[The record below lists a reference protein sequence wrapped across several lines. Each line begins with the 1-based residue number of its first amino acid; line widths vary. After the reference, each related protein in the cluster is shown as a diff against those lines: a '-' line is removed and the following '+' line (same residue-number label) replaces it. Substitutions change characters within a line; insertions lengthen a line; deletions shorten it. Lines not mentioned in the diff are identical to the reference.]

1 MATIIEKTLTKFLR
15 NYDRIF
21 TANDIK
27 GILRALDEKV
37 STEEVMEFL
46 DNDERVFS
54 LEGGHYLTHS
64 GAFTGMFFSFVPTQ
78 QELDQKVFVPG
89 DRCVPFV
96 DGEMLSC
103 NLKFFYKG
111 KLLPKKIMSA
121 DCNTARE
128 LFTFYGDEYAS
139 QYIACDPVNKD
150 LGIANNNFDLPPK
163 LSLTGVSL
171 DSVFEDDELLKG
183 DRILCRLENWDK
195 GRIEIYPVLNHKKN
209 LFVLNSEKLDKK
221 QWNSDLENAL
231 LRCFDRMG
239 PCASM
244 EQQLAFAFFE
254 NRSKLC
260 LPDCGSI
267 HEFLNDAKKVSME
280 LFGVETRLWR
290 KGEDVP
296 AVGNWNRDFL
306 DAGLGACFP
315 SFKTPDGLIDCLIK
329 DQLYEQE
336 DDVSKILERLLP
348 SSVELSPEEEQ
359 FFTLQIMSR
368 NAILRKHYNWFA
380 DSVIGSLRHK
390 ALELYSKVGELVYDI
405 DCVGKE
411 IEQFPQQEL
420 VTLSQLFTH
429 ISRILEM
436 FSSGKE
442 CEGEDKTAL
451 KLSLEGMEYNFEDI
465 CGELKTAINKS
476 HARQFKIV

>member
-1 MATIIEKTLTKFLR
+1 MATMIEKTLSRFLR
-15 NYDRIF
+15 NYDRLF

-27 GILRALDEKV
+27 EILKTLDEGL
-37 STEEVMEFL
+37 SNEEITEFL
-46 DNDERVFS
+46 DNDDRVFP
-54 LEGGHYLTHS
+54 LEGSHYLTHS

-78 QELDQKVFVPG
+78 QELDQKLFVPG
-89 DRCVPFV
+89 DRCIPFV
-96 DGEMLSC
+96 DGAMISC
-103 NLKFFYKG
+103 QLKFFYKG
-111 KLLPKKIMSA
+111 KLLPKKIMSI
-121 DCNTARE
+121 DCNSARD
-128 LFTFYGDEYAS
+128 LFTFFGDEYAS

-150 LGIANNNFDLPPK
+150 MGIANNNFDLPPR
-163 LSLTGVSL
+163 LSLTGISL
-171 DSVFEDDELLKG
+171 ESVFEDEELKKG

-209 LFVLNSEKLDKK
+209 LFVLNSEILDRR
-221 QWNSDLENAL
+221 QWNCDLEDAL
-231 LRCFDRMG
+231 LRCFDKMG

-244 EQQLAFAFFE
+244 EQQLAYAFFE
-254 NRSKLC
+254 NRGKLC

-267 HEFLNDAKKVSME
+267 HEFLKESKKVSME

-290 KGEDVP
+290 KGENVP

-315 SFKTPDGLIDCLIK
+315 SFKTPDGLIDCFIK

-336 DDVSKILERLLP
+336 NDLSKILGKLLP

-359 FFTLQIMSR
+359 FFTLQIISR

-405 DCVGKE
+405 DCIGKE

-420 VTLSQLFTH
+420 VTLSQLFIH

-436 FSSGKE
+436 LSSGKE
-442 CEGEDKTAL
+442 CKDDERTAL

-465 CGELKTAINKS
+465 RGELKAAIDKS
-476 HARQFKIV
+476 HAKRFKIV